1 MNSNVEYD
9 DRLSDD
15 QIILFLE
22 RNRDKM
28 KQSGYDNLASAQQ
41 NIIDRFKEL
50 LDKLASTPKV
60 NLVEVEKLLQARVD
74 QLYGLD
80 NTGERKGAVD
90 YFRQLCNYT
99 LSDLTSE
106 KEEGR

>member
-1 MNSNVEYD
+1 
-9 DRLSDD
+9 
-15 QIILFLE
+15 
-22 RNRDKM
+22 M
-28 KQSGYDNLASAQQ
+28 KQEEIDQALAIEVVARFSHKTHGRNGQWNTLIKQ
-41 NIIDRFKEL
+41 TFIDGALWAF
-50 LDKLASTPKV
+50 KLASTPKV

-99 LSDLTSE
+99 LSDLASE